1 MIDTTIEFGGFYDSI
16 HSSHIDMTT
25 ENYFDDTPLQ
35 NDDNNFEYFN
45 WSAIHQ
51 SYIESYVYKLS
62 DYITDNYQIDIDF
75 KKVSLDSPKQYN
87 FKTDVINC
95 SVNKKKIELLNN
107 KLIIDDEFAK
117 YLKDSTESYDGYMS
131 FYTYQQALNNKD
143 DILSVY
149 VLRYICNQLNNEYL
163 DIEYDIILT
172 DEGNKKLEE
181 YEKIKARD
189 IEFESKQLKLQL

>member
-51 SYIESYVYKLS
+51 SYIESYVNKLS

-75 KKVSLDSPKQYN
+75 KKVSLDSPTQYN

-95 SVNKKKIELLNN
+95 NVKNKQVKLLND

-117 YLKDSTESYDGYMS
+117 YLKDSTQSYDGYMS

-149 VLRYICNQLNNEYL
+149 VLRYICHKLNSEYL

-181 YEKIKARD
+181 YEKVKQKE

>member
-51 SYIESYVYKLS
+51 SYIESYVNKLS

-75 KKVSLDSPKQYN
+75 KKVSLDSPTQYN

-117 YLKDSTESYDGYMS
+117 YLKDSTQSYDGYMS

-149 VLRYICNQLNNEYL
+149 VLRYICHKLNSEYL

-181 YEKIKARD
+181 YEKVKQKE

>member
-1 MIDTTIEFGGFYDSI
+1 
-16 HSSHIDMTT
+16 MTT

-51 SYIESYVYKLS
+51 SYIESYVNKLS

-75 KKVSLDSPKQYN
+75 KKVSLDSPTQYN

-117 YLKDSTESYDGYMS
+117 YLKDSTQSYDGYMS

-149 VLRYICNQLNNEYL
+149 VLRYICHKLNSEYL

-181 YEKIKARD
+181 YEKVKQKE